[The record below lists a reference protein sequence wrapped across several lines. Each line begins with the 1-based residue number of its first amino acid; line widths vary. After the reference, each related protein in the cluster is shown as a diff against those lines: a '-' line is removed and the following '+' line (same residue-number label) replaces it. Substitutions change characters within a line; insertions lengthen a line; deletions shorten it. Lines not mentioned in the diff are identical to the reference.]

1 MKKYLFKSTAGFLL
15 LLCFNSNVLGAK
27 INRKLLV
34 QRNEPIIH
42 SIDSL
47 SSLSVGNGNFSFTV
61 DPTGLQ
67 TFPAFYANG
76 VPLGTESDWGW
87 HSFSNPEKNTFSETL
102 RTYNF
107 RGWNEPYSVQFKE
120 KGRQQAAANWFRI
133 NPHRLHLGVIG
144 LNLTNPQRGQ
154 GTLNDIS
161 HINQKLDLW
170 NGLIESHYTLYGKQV
185 DVQTVC
191 HPQKDIIASSI
202 TSSLLHSGAIKISF
216 RFPYPTGNSFDDGC
230 AWNEPDKHST
240 SIIEQGHQ
248 FVVFKRQLDST
259 VYYVKVTWEGKAT
272 LYQKEPHYYILAPD
286 TALNLFSFSCA
297 FTKEYPKEV
306 LPSFGECTIAATNY
320 WNAFWEKGAAVD
332 FSACKDPRANE
343 LERRVVL
350 SQYLTAA
357 QCAGNTPP
365 QETGLTYN
373 SWYGKFHL
381 EMYWWHAVQFALWN
395 RIDLLERS
403 LNWFNIAYANAKN
416 IAQRQGF
423 KGVRWMKMTDPSAL
437 ESPSNVGSF
446 LVWQQPH
453 IIYMAE
459 LVYRDQPSM
468 TILNRYK
475 KLVFATAD
483 FMASFATYDKTSG
496 HYILKG
502 LIPAQE
508 TLRASETINPPLE
521 LSYWYYALS
530 VAQKWRE
537 RCGMKRNPLWDK
549 ILLHL
554 SPLASKDG
562 LYLAAESA
570 PQTYHDIRFTSDHP
584 AVLGALGM
592 LPMSPL
598 VQPALMSNTLDWV
611 MKHWQW
617 KTTWGWDYPLTAMT
631 AARLGEPEK
640 AIDALL
646 MKQQKNHYLVNG
658 HNYQDKR
665 LRIYLPGN
673 GGLLTAVAMMCA
685 GWDCNK
691 IPNPGFPQDGK
702 WNVKWEGLKKMP

>member
-1 MKKYLFKSTAGFLL
+1 MTTGLLL
-15 LLCFNSNVLGAK
+15 LLCCNSNGLGAM
-27 INRKLLV
+27 IHRKSLV
-34 QRNEPIIH
+34 DRNQPVIH

-47 SSLSVGNGNFSFTV
+47 SSLSVGNGNFAFTV

-76 VPLGTESDWGW
+76 VPLGTESTWGW
-87 HSFSNPEKNTFSETL
+87 HSFANPEHYAFSETL
-102 RTYNF
+102 RNYNF
-107 RGWNEPYSVQFKE
+107 RGWNEPYAVQFKAT
-120 KGRQQAAANWFRI
+120 GRQQDAANWFRI
-133 NPHRLHLGVIG
+133 NPHRLHLGIVG
-144 LNLTNPQRGQ
+144 LEITNPQGKQ
-154 GTLNDIS
+154 GTLNDVH
-161 HINQKLDLW
+161 HITQKLDLW
-170 NGLIESHYTLYGKQV
+170 DGLIESNYTLYGKPV
-185 DVQTVC
+185 AVETVC
-191 HPQKDIIASSI
+191 HPQKDMISAYI
-202 TSSLLHSGAIKISF
+202 TTPLLHSGAIKIHF
-216 RFPYPTGNSFDDGC
+216 RFAYPTGKAFDDGC
-230 AWNEPDKHST
+230 AWNEPDKHQT
-240 SIIEQGHQ
+240 TILAQGDH

-259 VYYVKVTWEGKAT
+259 HYYVKVSWNGKAT
-272 LYQKEPHYYILAPD
+272 LSRKEPHYFILAPD
-286 TALNLFSFSCA
+286 TALNSFSFSCS
-297 FTKEYPKEV
+297 FTKEWSEET
-306 LPSFGECTIAATNY
+306 LPSFDECKMATAHY
-320 WNAFWEKGAAVD
+320 WHSFWGKGAVVD
-332 FSACKDPRANE
+332 FSACKDPRAKE

-350 SQYLTAA
+350 SQYLTAI

-381 EMYWWHAVQFALWN
+381 EMHWWHAVQFALWN
-395 RIDLLERS
+395 RIDLLERG
-403 LNWFNIAYANAKN
+403 LDWYNIAYANARS
-416 IAQRQGF
+416 IARRQGF

-437 ESPSNVGSF
+437 ESPSSVGSF

-459 LVYRDQPSM
+459 LVYRDHP
-468 TILNRYK
+468 TEAVLNRYK

-483 FMASFATYDKTSG
+483 FMASFATDNKKTG
-496 HYILKG
+496 KYVLKG

-508 TLRASETINPPLE
+508 TLRASKTVNPPLE

-530 VAQKWRE
+530 TAQKWRE
-537 RCGMKRNPLWDK
+537 RCGMKRNQQWDK
-549 ILLHL
+549 VLLNL
-554 SPLASKDG
+554 SPFASKDG

-592 LPMSPL
+592 LPLSPL
-598 VQPALMSNTLDWV
+598 VNPTLMRNTLDWI

-617 KTTWGWDYPLTAMT
+617 KTTWGWDYPLMAMT

-646 MKQQKNHYLVNG
+646 MKQQKNIYLVNG
-658 HNYQDKR
+658 QNYQDKR

-685 GWDCNK
+685 GWDGNK
-691 IPNPGFPQDGK
+691 KKNPGFPKNGS